1 MWKNTIEPDQ
11 TRMTIP
17 NIRFVSWVTKAT
29 NTHSEYVIFIAIPL
43 KKVVTGTRLNIMLC
57 YVVIK
62 NDIYI
67 YM

>member
-1 MWKNTIEPDQ
+1 
-11 TRMTIP
+11 MTIP

>member
-17 NIRFVSWVTKAT
+17 NIRFASWVTKAT